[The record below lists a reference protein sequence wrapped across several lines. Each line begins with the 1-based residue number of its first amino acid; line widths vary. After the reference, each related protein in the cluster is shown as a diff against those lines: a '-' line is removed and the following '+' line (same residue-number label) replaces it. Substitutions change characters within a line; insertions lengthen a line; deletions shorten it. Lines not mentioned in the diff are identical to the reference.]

1 MNAICVAVALGAGP
15 ETLTWLAVLAVGG
28 FVLTLLAFLL
38 GLIWMHRQPARTNVL
53 LLRRRLEPTERA
65 GAPDPRYDPRIFR
78 SKR

>member
-1 MNAICVAVALGAGP
+1 MSALCLASALGVGP
-15 ETLTWLAVLAVGG
+15 ETPTWLAVIAVGG
-28 FVLTLLAFLL
+28 FVLILLAFLL

-65 GAPDPRYDPRIFR
+65 GAPDPRDDARIFR